1 MLGAYFGSTTITQ
14 GAGGLG
20 QDGPLQAYADG
31 VVGGNAESADMPGPL
46 FSYHDGSLGLGQD
59 GPLLA
64 YADGV
69 VGGDTTDADSPG
81 LLFAYK
87 DGSLGRALGS
97 DDDDA
102 TPVCA
107 FHDGSLGERYDGMNT
122 FGPLLAYHDGSL
134 GATQVALDLGDQS
147 AMTEVKAMMSLL
159 APEQTLTADGQ
170 KVYTADW
177 YTSGIWDPQ
186 ASLLWQYIVSKTAAL
201 SGKDVSV
208 TANDQTFP
216 NATGVGFMVATIG
229 APTASAYGP
238 EYLKKTFP
246 ILSAWFAAGGGPVL
260 APYLSLADKTRE
272 QRAASSGT
280 KMSTMAMYGLGAVA
294 LLGLALVLRRR

>member
-1 MLGAYFGSTTITQ
+1 MLGAYFGSTRITQ

-20 QDGPLQAYADG
+20 QDGPLQAFADG
-31 VVGGNAESADMPGPL
+31 VVGGTAESADMPGPL
-46 FSYHDGSLGLGQD
+46 FAYHDGSLGQD
-59 GPLLA
+59 GPLMS

-81 LLFAYK
+81 PLFAYK
-87 DGSLGRALGS
+87 DGSLGRALG
-97 DDDDA
+97 DDA
-102 TPVCA
+102 ETPISA
-107 FHDGSLGERYDGMNT
+107 FRDGSLGERYDGMNT

-159 APEQTLTADGQ
+159 APEQTLSAEAQ
-170 KVYTADW
+170 KVYTPDW

-186 ASLLWQYIVSKTAAL
+186 ASLLWQYIVSKTGAL
-201 SGKDVSV
+201 SGKDVSIS
-208 TANDQTFP
+208 AGDQTFP

-229 APTASAYGP
+229 APTATAYGP
-238 EYLKKTFP
+238 EYLKKNFP
-246 ILSAWFAAGGGPVL
+246 ILAAWFGAGGGAVL

-272 QRAASSGT
+272 QRAGAGGGT
-280 KMSTMAMYGLGAVA
+280 KMSSMAMWGLGAVA
-294 LLGLALVLRRR
+294 LLGVALVFRRK